1 MDRETARMLAF
12 GMGSA
17 CLGLRVR
24 LLMRVVTPIYE
35 EALRP
40 LGVTVTQFHLLAAI
54 AWLEPTTASKLCGV
68 IHLDRSSASRM
79 LPLLREH
86 GWIAEGSVLK
96 LTAKGRRILKKCE
109 QPWAEAQARLR
120 GMLGD
125 EDAEMLSG
133 VVERLWG
140 KATGNPIT
148 AGGLEQ
154 WRQ

>member
-1 MDRETARMLAF
+1 MDRETARELAY
-12 GMGSA
+12 GMGSV

-24 LLMRVVTPIYE
+24 LLVRVVTPIYE

-40 LGVTVTQFHLLAAI
+40 LGVTVPQFNLLAAI
-54 AWLEPTTASKLCGV
+54 AWLEPTTASKMCGV

-79 LPLLREH
+79 LPLMREH

-96 LTAKGRRILKKCE
+96 LTAKGRRLLKNCE
-109 QPWAEAQARLR
+109 GPWAEAQERLR
-120 GMLGD
+120 AMLGE
-125 EDAEMLSG
+125 EDAEALSG
-133 VVERLWG
+133 VIERLWG
-140 KATGNPIT
+140 KATGDPIT